1 MPLEDLQS
9 SLTFS
14 FHHCVTKDLERTQQ
28 HTKPEKLQPDTAAES
43 ALFIII
49 LHWSLGM
56 FRRPQPGM
64 DDVGWPAKRVL
75 PRVLTA
81 IRL

>member
-49 LHWSLGM
+49 LQKDGKEIHPEAIALGNVLLASSCTNTSTY
-56 FRRPQPGM
+56 R
-64 DDVGWPAKRVL
+64 GW
-75 PRVLTA
+75 
-81 IRL
+81 